1 MALRSEPQY
10 LEISTVAR
18 QLGVATETIRA
29 WERRK
34 IITPPIRTT
43 SGTRLYTETDVEA
56 MRQAQQAR
64 ESGSRTL
71 LEAA

>member
-1 MALRSEPQY
+1 MTVLHESQ
-10 LEISTVAR
+10 LFEISTVAR
-18 QLGVATETIRA
+18 ELGVSADTIRA

-34 IITPPIRTT
+34 MITPPRRTA
-43 SGTRLYTETDVEA
+43 SGTRLYTEADVEA

-64 ESGSRTL
+64 ETGSRTL